1 VSSQARRI
9 LVTGA
14 AGMLG
19 RQLFA
24 AAPAGATPIGTDLAQ
39 AAGLAAPGVDLAD
52 EDRVARLWSELGPF
66 DAVIHGA
73 AYTAVDLAESQV
85 AAARRANVEACDVL
99 ARRCAHE
106 GTRLVAVS
114 TDFVFDGSG
123 TRPYREDDAPRPL
136 SVYGATK
143 LEGEQAMA
151 AAHPRG
157 TLIARTQW
165 LYGPQGKHFPR
176 TIVAAAREK
185 GRLKVVDD
193 QRGSPTTTLALAPAL
208 WELTQRGEAGIWHA
222 ACEGE
227 CSWYEFTAAI
237 LDELKLP
244 DVVLEACSSAA
255 FPRPAQ
261 RPAYSVLDSS
271 KLARLRGRSL
281 GPWRSA
287 LRDYLALEPL

>member
-1 VSSQARRI
+1 
-9 LVTGA
+9 
-14 AGMLG
+14 MLG

-24 AAPAGATPIGTDLAQ
+24 SAPLGAVPIGTDLASAQ
-39 AAGLAAPGVDLAD
+39 GLAAPGVDLAD
-52 EDRVARLWSELGPF
+52 QARVARLWSEFGPF

-73 AYTAVDLAESQV
+73 AYTAVDLAESNP
-85 AAARRANVEACDVL
+85 ALARRANVEASDVL
-99 ARRCAHE
+99 ARRCALE

-114 TDFVFDGSG
+114 TDFVFDGTG
-123 TRPYREDDAPRPL
+123 TRPYREDDAPRPI

-143 LEGEQAMA
+143 LEGELAMV

-208 WELTQRGEAGIWHA
+208 WDLCERGAAGIWHA
-222 ACEGE
+222 ACDGE
-227 CSWYEFTAAI
+227 CSWHEFTAAI
-237 LDELKLP
+237 LDELNLRE
-244 DVVLEACSSAA
+244 VVLEACKSDA
-255 FPRPAQ
+255 FPRPAR